1 MAEAQK
7 TPELA
12 ASGSPQKWVT
22 VPGSKGYYVRS
33 GVYDRETGLF
43 LERWPVDVK
52 ELLAADPGRYSRDPW
67 PDDPKVEEAAV
78 KLFEEHL
85 AAHDP
90 KAASIVPVVDSKP
103 LDEFTKPELV
113 ALAVSLKLD
122 TSGNKPDLVERIK
135 AAQGIE

>member
-67 PDDPKVEEAAV
+67 PVEEAPKANGAAPV
-78 KLFEEHL
+78 VL
-85 AAHDP
+85 AE
-90 KAASIVPVVDSKP
+90 AASIVPVADSKP

-135 AAQGIE
+135 AAQGIG